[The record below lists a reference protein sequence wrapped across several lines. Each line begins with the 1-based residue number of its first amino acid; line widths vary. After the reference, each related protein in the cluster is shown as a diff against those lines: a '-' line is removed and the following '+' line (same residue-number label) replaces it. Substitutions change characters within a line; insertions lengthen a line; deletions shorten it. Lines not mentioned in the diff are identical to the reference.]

1 MNKWKTKEGTFLV
14 QKNLAPIQFVSGGVG
29 LKNGERFNKSAEYY
43 EIDGSGNII
52 EKYGAPR
59 SGSLEDELYV
69 SGIHLVIGDSL
80 YDFFWSQRYPEES
93 TQRAKRLLY
102 GLEPHESPLPFD
114 ADAAIHAYEQANKR
128 PAPLSKDDP
137 KPTASQSGQ
146 TAPRGVTLAPKDSHI
161 PVGIPHRTLCDI
173 EMLVYDYDA
182 MGVKGEVL
190 PEGSIFQPWEPELRR
205 GSEVPITLGDQ
216 AAEFD
221 WAVSSFEGHFLKWDD
236 FFSRCRMIESESNDS
251 DS

>member
-1 MNKWKTKEGTFLV
+1 M
-14 QKNLAPIQFVSGGVG
+14 APIQSVSGGVG

-52 EKYGAPR
+52 EKYGAPW

-80 YDFFWSQRYPEES
+80 YDFFWSRQYLHE
-93 TQRAKRLLY
+93 AKLKVKLLLY

-114 ADAAIHAYEQANKR
+114 ADAAIHAYEEAHNR
-128 PAPLSKDDP
+128 PAPLPKDDP
-137 KPTASQSGQ
+137 KPTASQSVQ
-146 TAPRGVTLAPKDSHI
+146 TAPRGVTLAPRDSHI

-190 PEGSIFQPWEPELRR
+190 PGGSIFQPWEPELQR
-205 GSEVPITLGDQ
+205 GSKVPITLGDQ

-221 WAVSSFEGHFLKWDD
+221 WGVSSFEGHFLKWDD
-236 FFSRCRMIESESNDS
+236 FFSRCQVNDAKTNDPS
-251 DS
+251 S